1 MKKKLAV
8 SFALFIA
15 FTVYSSAQVGRVIR
29 TNLTDV
35 LVGRYSLGG
44 EVFISDNHSL
54 GLDIDYISKEVSL
67 SSVHLWYPGGGAEKR
82 GVILEPQFRWYLGEV
97 VGQGAYASVSGFFGY
112 ARYNPVDEDNWGLIP
127 PPEWLAG
134 GSSLHLGHQQR
145 IRRFLLDAYLGVTW
159 AQNKDMGIFY
169 EDRAL
174 FPQPSGFR
182 VSSGLRFGF
191 NTQKSR

>member
-54 GLDIDYISKEVSL
+54 GLDLSL
-67 SSVHLWYPGGGAEKR
+67 IH
-82 GVILEPQFRWYLGEV
+82 I
-97 VGQGAYASVSGFFGY
+97 
-112 ARYNPVDEDNWGLIP
+112 
-127 PPEWLAG
+127 
-134 GSSLHLGHQQR
+134 
-145 IRRFLLDAYLGVTW
+145 
-159 AQNKDMGIFY
+159 
-169 EDRAL
+169 
-174 FPQPSGFR
+174 
-182 VSSGLRFGF
+182 
-191 NTQKSR
+191 

>member
-97 VGQGAYASVSGFFGY
+97 VGQGAYASVSGFLGY
-112 ARYNPVDEDNWGLIP
+112 ARYNPVDEDNWGLMP